1 MRRSLARSFDC
12 AAVLGRVQDDANGV
26 AGSAEPPPVASQSWT
41 RPARGGCGALP
52 SRAVRE
58 RRENEHDAQDLRAV
72 VGGIERH
79 DPDLA
84 RLLRRAASSV
94 TLNVAEGS
102 SSQGRNRKARYYNAL
117 GSAKELRAC
126 LDVAV
131 AAGYLE
137 VLDDALVDENERVI
151 ATLIRL
157 VI

>member
-1 MRRSLARSFDC
+1 MLRIYEVSLSVIRRLRV
-12 AAVLGRVQDDANGV
+12 VLGA
-26 AGSAEPPPVASQSWT
+26 
-41 RPARGGCGALP
+41 
-52 SRAVRE
+52 
-58 RRENEHDAQDLRAV
+58 
-72 VGGIERH
+72 IERH
-79 DPDLA
+79 DADLA
-84 RLLRRAASSV
+84 KQLRRAASSV

-126 LDVAV
+126 LHVAV

>member
-1 MRRSLARSFDC
+1 MLRIYEVSLSVIRRL
-12 AAVLGRVQDDANGV
+12 
-26 AGSAEPPPVASQSWT
+26 
-41 RPARGGCGALP
+41 RG
-52 SRAVRE
+52 
-58 RRENEHDAQDLRAV
+58 V

-84 RLLRRAASSV
+84 RQLRRAASSV

-126 LDVAV
+126 LHVAV

-137 VLDDALVDENERVI
+137 RLDDALVDENERVI

-157 VI
+157 IV